1 MREFINNLMDY
12 ILHMLPSW
20 ALWLPLGIMAIIIF
34 ASTDN
39 RDDDDN
45 DVSFAAP
52 TERNKNSESSLS
64 VILHQESFFQNM
76 KKSAKTREIQQRIN
90 DIEQK
95 IHQLSEEKLKSVRWE
110 NYYLPELNSILQQ
123 HAKLPISKRKD
134 KDVLDAISAVD
145 RMVTRLVNETQQEA
159 EMALDVDIEV
169 LKKMVQNNSNDEISF
184 GTQATIYEENRDET
198 FRET

>member
-169 LKKMVQNNSNDEISF
+169 LKKWCKIIAMMK
-184 GTQATIYEENRDET
+184 
-198 FRET
+198 

>member
-1 MREFINNLMDY
+1 MREFINEFINNLMDC
-12 ILHMLPSW
+12 ILYV
-20 ALWLPLGIMAIIIF
+20 LPLGIMATITVDSI
-34 ASTDN
+34 DN
-39 RDDDDN
+39 GDDDDN

-52 TERNKNSESSLS
+52 AERNKNSESSLS

-145 RMVTRLVNETQQEA
+145 RMVTCLVNETQQEA

-184 GTQATIYEENRDET
+184 GTQPIIYEENRDET